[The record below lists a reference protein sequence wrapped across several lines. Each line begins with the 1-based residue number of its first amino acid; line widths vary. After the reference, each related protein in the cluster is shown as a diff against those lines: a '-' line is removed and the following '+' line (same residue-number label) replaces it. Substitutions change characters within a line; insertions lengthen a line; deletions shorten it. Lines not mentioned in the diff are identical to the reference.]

1 MSYQYSLSQLG
12 WKHFYQQQLTLDEWE
27 NNTAARVV
35 GVERTLLH
43 LLTTEGKH
51 SLPISPNMP
60 AITVGDW
67 VLLDGESCF
76 SRLLERTSL
85 FSRKAAGTKVAEQLI
100 AANVDTL
107 FIVSSMNMDFNLN
120 RIERYLTLAHKADV
134 TPVIVLTKLDCCDQ
148 PQTYLDKV
156 QDLGLLEVVMVNSHS
171 EESVSQLISWCGMG
185 ETVALLGSSGVGKS
199 TLVNTLLGDTVQR
212 THSIREDDAKG
223 RHTTTGRS
231 IHFLKTGGILLDT
244 PGMRELQL
252 AACEHG
258 VEETFSEI
266 INLATHCRFSDCQ
279 HQGEPGCA
287 VKAAI
292 DSGELDE
299 RRLNSYQ
306 KLMKEQAFNASSLA
320 EKRAQDKAF
329 GRYVRSV
336 MDSKQRHK

>member
-67 VLLDGESCF
+67 VLLDGGSCF

-120 RIERYLTLAHKADV
+120 RIERYLTLAHEADV

-244 PGMRELQL
+244 PGMREL
-252 AACEHG
+252 
-258 VEETFSEI
+258 
-266 INLATHCRFSDCQ
+266 
-279 HQGEPGCA
+279 
-287 VKAAI
+287 
-292 DSGELDE
+292 
-299 RRLNSYQ
+299 
-306 KLMKEQAFNASSLA
+306 
-320 EKRAQDKAF
+320 
-329 GRYVRSV
+329 
-336 MDSKQRHK
+336 